1 MFPQQRMR
9 RLRGRLIQPY
19 VKEHHLRK
27 TDLVMPLFIDETAD
41 CLTPISS
48 MPGQF
53 RYPVSGI
60 APAVLRLQERGIGAV
75 LLFGI
80 PARKDPEASESYNPG
95 GVIQEA
101 VRRIKSEAPGILVI
115 TDVCACEYTDHG
127 HCGIIGEGPCGM
139 DLQNDPSLELMAR
152 IAVSHAQA
160 GADLVAPSCMLDG
173 MVAAIRQALDAEG
186 FKETGIISYSTK
198 FASALYGPFRVAAD
212 SGYSFG
218 DRSTYQIHPANS
230 REAVRESEID
240 ALEGADI
247 LMVKPG
253 GFYLDLVASIRELGL
268 PVAVYQVS
276 GEYAMIKA
284 AAMNGWIDERNVVM
298 ESLICAKRAGAD
310 LIITYFAADA
320 AGWLDEEQ

>member
-1 MFPQQRMR
+1 
-9 RLRGRLIQPY
+9 LSW
-19 VKEHHLRK
+19 
-27 TDLVMPLFIDETAD
+27 PLFIDETAD
-41 CLTPISS
+41 CPTRFST

-53 RYPVSGI
+53 RYPTSGTG
-60 APAVLRLQERGIGAV
+60 PAVLRLQEKGIGAV

-80 PARKDPEASESYNPG
+80 PARKDPEASESYNPE
-95 GVIQEA
+95 GVIQEG
-101 VRRIKSEAPGILVI
+101 VRRIKATAPGVLVI
-115 TDVCACEYTDHG
+115 TDVCSCEYTDHG

-160 GADLVAPSCMLDG
+160 GADFVAPSCMLDG
-173 MVAAIRQALDAEG
+173 MVAVIRQALDDEG
-186 FKETGIISYSTK
+186 FHDTGIISYSTK
-198 FASALYGPFRVAAD
+198 FASALYGPFREAAG
-212 SGYSFG
+212 SGYQFG
-218 DRSTYQIHPANS
+218 DRSTYQIHPGNA
-230 REAVRESEID
+230 REAIRESEID

-284 AAMNGWIDERNVVM
+284 AAMNGWIDEKNVVM

-310 LIITYFAADA
+310 LIITYYAAEA